1 MELLGSGDRRR
12 RMLEQAFFGRPLACA
27 AVEET
32 PRPKLV
38 TKLQERKE
46 QHLQRSRIVRA
57 LYVMVGFTVLL
68 AGLAML
74 VLPGPA
80 FLVIPIGLAILAL
93 EFTWA
98 ETMLERAIEQGEK
111 ARQRATETT
120 TTQRAL
126 TGVAAALGAAAVAL
140 WAMLGDIP
148 VLPV

>member
-1 MELLGSGDRRR
+1 MVDH
-12 RMLEQAFFGRPLACA
+12 LAW
-27 AVEET
+27 AVVQET

-46 QHLQRSRIVRA
+46 LHLQRSRIVRA

-111 ARQRATETT
+111 AKQRATDTT
-120 TTQRAL
+120 TTQRVL
-126 TGVAAALGAAAVAL
+126 TGIAIGLGAAAVAV

-148 VLPV
+148 VAPV

>member
-1 MELLGSGDRRR
+1 M
-12 RMLEQAFFGRPLACA
+12 Q
-27 AVEET
+27 ET
-32 PRPKLV
+32 PRPRLV

-111 ARQRATETT
+111 AKQRATETT
-120 TTQRAL
+120 TTQRVL
-126 TGVAAALGAAAVAL
+126 TGVAVGLGAAAVAL
-140 WAMLGDIP
+140 WAMMGDIP
-148 VLPV
+148 VAPV

>member
-1 MELLGSGDRRR
+1 V
-12 RMLEQAFFGRPLACA
+12 Q
-27 AVEET
+27 ET
-32 PRPKLV
+32 PKLV
-38 TKLQERKE
+38 TRLQERKE

-57 LYVMVGFTVLL
+57 PYVMVGFTVLL
-68 AGLAML
+68 AGLAMF

-111 ARQRATETT
+111 ARQRAAETT
-120 TTQRAL
+120 ATQRAL
-126 TGVAAALGAAAVAL
+126 TGVAVGLGAAAVAL

-148 VLPV
+148 VAPV

>member
-1 MELLGSGDRRR
+1 
-12 RMLEQAFFGRPLACA
+12 
-27 AVEET
+27 
-32 PRPKLV
+32 
-38 TKLQERKE
+38 
-46 QHLQRSRIVRA
+46 VRA

-68 AGLAML
+68 SGLAML

-111 ARQRATETT
+111 AKQRATETT
-120 TTQRAL
+120 TTQRVL
-126 TGVAAALGAAAVAL
+126 TGVAVALGAAAVAV

-148 VLPV
+148 VAPV

>member
-1 MELLGSGDRRR
+1 V
-12 RMLEQAFFGRPLACA
+12 Q
-27 AVEET
+27 ET
-32 PRPKLV
+32 PKLV

-111 ARQRATETT
+111 ARQRAAETT
-120 TTQRAL
+120 ATQRAL
-126 TGVAAALGAAAVAL
+126 TGVAAGLGAAAVAL

-148 VLPV
+148 VAPV

>member
-1 MELLGSGDRRR
+1 
-12 RMLEQAFFGRPLACA
+12 MLEQAFFGRPLACA

-111 ARQRATETT
+111 ARERAADTT
-120 TTQRAL
+120 ATQRAL
-126 TGVAAALGAAAVAL
+126 TGVAVGLGAAAVAL

-148 VLPV
+148 VAPV

>member
-1 MELLGSGDRRR
+1 M
-12 RMLEQAFFGRPLACA
+12 Q
-27 AVEET
+27 ET
-32 PRPKLV
+32 PKLV

-57 LYVMVGFTVLL
+57 LYVMVGFAVLL

-111 ARQRATETT
+111 ARQRATDTT
-120 TTQRAL
+120 TAQRVL
-126 TGVAAALGAAAVAL
+126 TGVAVGLGAAAVAI
-140 WAMLGDIP
+140 WATLGDIP
-148 VLPV
+148 VAPV

>member
-1 MELLGSGDRRR
+1 
-12 RMLEQAFFGRPLACA
+12 
-27 AVEET
+27 VI
-32 PRPKLV
+32 
-38 TKLQERKE
+38 KLQQRKE

-57 LYVMVGFTVLL
+57 LYVMVGFAVLL

-93 EFTWA
+93 EFSWA
-98 ETMLERAIEQGEK
+98 ERMLERAIEQGEK
-111 ARQRATETT
+111 ARRRATDAT

-126 TGVAAALGAAAVAL
+126 TGVAVGL

-148 VLPV
+148 VAPV

>member
-1 MELLGSGDRRR
+1 
-12 RMLEQAFFGRPLACA
+12 MLEQAFFGRPLACA
-27 AVEET
+27 AVQET

-38 TKLQERKE
+38 TRLQERKE
-46 QHLQRSRIVRA
+46 LHLQRSRIVRA
-57 LYVMVGFTVLL
+57 LYVMVGFTVLV

-93 EFTWA
+93 EFSWA

-111 ARQRATETT
+111 ARQRATDTT
-120 TTQRAL
+120 TTQRVL
-126 TGVAAALGAAAVAL
+126 TGVAVGLGAAAVAV

-148 VLPV
+148 VAPV

>member
-1 MELLGSGDRRR
+1 V
-12 RMLEQAFFGRPLACA
+12 Q
-27 AVEET
+27 ET
-32 PRPKLV
+32 SRPKLV

-68 AGLAML
+68 SGLAML

-111 ARQRATETT
+111 AKQRATETT
-120 TTQRAL
+120 TTQRVL
-126 TGVAAALGAAAVAL
+126 TGVAVALGAAAVAV

-148 VLPV
+148 VAPV

>member
-1 MELLGSGDRRR
+1 V
-12 RMLEQAFFGRPLACA
+12 Q
-27 AVEET
+27 ET

-38 TKLQERKE
+38 TKLQDRKE

-68 AGLAML
+68 GGLALL

-111 ARQRATETT
+111 AKQRATEAT
-120 TTQRAL
+120 TTQRML
-126 TGVAAALGAAAVAL
+126 TGVAVGLGAAAVAL
-140 WAMLGDIP
+140 WATLGDIP
-148 VLPV
+148 VAPV

>member
-1 MELLGSGDRRR
+1 
-12 RMLEQAFFGRPLACA
+12 MLEQAFFRRPLAF
-27 AVEET
+27 AVVQET

-46 QHLQRSRIVRA
+46 LHLQRSRIVRA

-111 ARQRATETT
+111 AKQRATDTT
-120 TTQRAL
+120 TTQRVL
-126 TGVAAALGAAAVAL
+126 TGVAVGLGAAAVAV

-148 VLPV
+148 VAPV